1 MQIDCGVCVVRHWKR
16 GDEWDL
22 VQSADNPNVSRYL
35 TDRFP
40 SPYTLQ
46 DAYAWIDLNEAR
58 RNNTNFAITVGG
70 GVAGGI
76 GYALGAFE
84 TRMTA
89 TIGYWLAEPFWGRGI
104 TTAALK
110 SLTEYAFET
119 HRLRRISSVVMAPN
133 AASARVLE
141 KAGYSREGIMRNGVV
156 KNGEAHDLLLY
167 AMVR

>member
-1 MQIDCGVCVVRHWKR
+1 MQLDCGACVIREWKR

-58 RNNTNFAITVGG
+58 RDNTNFAITIGG
-70 GVAGGI
+70 SVAGGI
-76 GYALGAFE
+76 GYTLGSYE
-84 TRMTA
+84 MRLTA

-110 SLTEYAFET
+110 RLTEYAFET
-119 HRLRRISSVVMAPN
+119 HGLRRIGSVVMAPN
-133 AASARVLE
+133 GASARVLE
-141 KAGYSREGIMRNGVV
+141 KGGYVREGIMRNAVA
-156 KNGEAHDLLLY
+156 KHGEVYDLLLY
-167 AMVR
+167 AAVR

>member
-1 MQIDCGVCVVRHWKR
+1 MHLDCGVCKIREWKR

-22 VQSADNPNVSRYL
+22 VQSADNPSVSRYL

-58 RNNTNFAITVGG
+58 RDNTNFAIEVGG

-76 GYALGAFE
+76 GYSLGAFE
-84 TRMTA
+84 TRLSA
-89 TIGYWLAEPFWGRGI
+89 TIGYWLGQAFWGRGI
-104 TTAALK
+104 ATAALK
-110 SLTEYAFET
+110 SLTEYAFER
-119 HRLRRISSVVMAPN
+119 HGLRRISSVVMAPN

-141 KAGYSREGIMRNGVV
+141 KAGYAREGVMRSAVV
-156 KNGEAHDLLLY
+156 KQGEVYDLLLY

>member
-1 MQIDCGVCVVRHWKR
+1 MQLDCGVCVIREWKR

-22 VQSADNPNVSRYL
+22 VQAANNPNVSRYL

-58 RNNTNFAITVGG
+58 RDNTNFAITVGG
-70 GVAGGI
+70 SVAGGI
-76 GYALGAFE
+76 GYSLGAFE
-84 TRMTA
+84 TRLTA
-89 TIGYWLAEPFWGRGI
+89 TIGYWLAEPFWRRGI

-110 SLTEYAFET
+110 SLTEHAFRT
-119 HRLRRISSVVMAPN
+119 HRLRRIASVVMAPN
-133 AASARVLE
+133 LGSARVLE
-141 KAGYSREGIMRNGVV
+141 KAGYVREGVMRNGVV
-156 KNGEAHDLLLY
+156 KHGEVLDLLLY

>member
-1 MQIDCGVCVVRHWKR
+1 MHLDCGVCKIREWKR

-22 VQSADNPNVSRYL
+22 VQAANNPEVSRYL

-46 DAYAWIDLNEAR
+46 DAYAWVDLNEAR
-58 RNNTNFAITVGG
+58 RDNTNFAIDVGG

-76 GYALGAFE
+76 GYTIGSYE
-84 TRMTA
+84 TRFTA
-89 TIGYWLAEPFWGRGI
+89 TIGYWLGRPFWGRGI
-104 TTAALK
+104 ATAALEA
-110 SLTEYAFET
+110 LTEYAFQK
-119 HRLRRISSVVMAPN
+119 HALRRISSVVMRPN

-141 KAGYSREGIMRNGVV
+141 KAGYVLEGIMRNGVV
-156 KNGEAHDLLLY
+156 KQGTAYDLLLY